1 MTHSQNQPLP
11 SPLGVDTKPPPGSG
25 SLERFDLASSNIRFP
40 YALRRLPRA
49 RVGGVLAV
57 SGPPK
62 VGDLALA
69 RVMYVGK
76 TARVELET
84 GRRSTIRPDDLLG
97 VVFGN
102 RYATG
107 QYEAFAGMDDSQRCD
122 LLTMA
127 GVCGIVKSK
136 QQSTADPTRLA
147 IVGFLSD
154 NSGNKLRLQDF
165 ALKAVPGDLPAI
177 RKIVVC
183 GSSMDSGKT
192 ATSAAIIRGLV

>member
-1 MTHSQNQPLP
+1 MSD
-11 SPLGVDTKPPPGSG
+11 SP
-25 SLERFDLASSNIRFP
+25 N
-40 YALRRLPRA
+40 
-49 RVGGVLAV
+49 
-57 SGPPK
+57 

-69 RVMYVGK
+69 RVIYLGR
-76 TARVELET
+76 TTRVELET
-84 GRRSTIRPDDLLG
+84 GRRSAIRPDDLLG

-107 QYEAFAGMDDSQRCD
+107 QYEAYVGMDDSHRCD

-154 NSGNKLRLQDF
+154 TSGNKLLLQNRYF
-165 ALKAVPGDLPAI
+165 RI
-177 RKIVVC
+177 WTN
-183 GSSMDSGKT
+183 M
-192 ATSAAIIRGLV
+192 